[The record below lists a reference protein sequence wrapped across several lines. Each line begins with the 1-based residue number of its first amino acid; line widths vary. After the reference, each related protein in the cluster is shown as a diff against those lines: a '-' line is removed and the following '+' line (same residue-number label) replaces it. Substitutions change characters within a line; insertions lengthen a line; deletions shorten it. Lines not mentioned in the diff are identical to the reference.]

1 MNDLSLSIGELG
13 VTALGGLLAYGTER
27 LPSPIFH
34 AFPSFASRRTVAV
47 GERSNPITV
56 AGPRRIHTGFR

>member
-13 VTALGGLLAYGTER
+13 VTALGGLLAYGMER
-27 LPSPIFH
+27 LSSPIFH
-34 AFPSFASRRTVAV
+34 AFPSFASRWTVAA
-47 GERSNPITV
+47 GERSYPITV

>member
-1 MNDLSLSIGELG
+1 MNDPSLSIGELG
-13 VTALGGLLAYGTER
+13 VTALGGLLAYGAER

-34 AFPSFASRRTVAV
+34 AFPSFDIAQDSGC
-47 GERSNPITV
+47 GERLYPITV